1 MAKEQMDLLV
11 NTSFAAR
18 RILESAADFKAF
30 GKAVH
35 GSSLSPRLLYS
46 SLMPSSTQSDDP

>member
-11 NTSFAAR
+11 NASFAAR

-35 GSSLSPRLLYS
+35 GLSFKTPIFFSYAK
-46 SLMPSSTQSDDP
+46 